1 MDTTPSMEAKS
12 YPESERKGHK
22 RKLADTF
29 VRFGVDESNNALAV
43 GIREQVEVLRTC
55 VSWKENDRMAA
66 RRAAHGLAELAKHGE
81 KTSSRH
87 VVAASPSALLFYENC
102 V

>member
-1 MDTTPSMEAKS
+1 MCGLFLMDTTPSMESKS

-29 VRFGVDESNNALAV
+29 VRFGSVDEASNALAV
-43 GIREQVEVLRTC
+43 GIRDQVEVLRTC
-55 VSWKENDRMAA
+55 VSWKENDRIAA

-81 KTSSRH
+81 RH
-87 VVAASPSALLFYENC
+87 LASVLLR
-102 V
+102 